1 MLETISRESNYKKA
15 LLVSYKDKLIPLATE
30 DIAYF
35 YTEYKIVKA
44 VTFSNTHYVIDDSL
58 EKISQQLAPNLFFR
72 INRQYIVSRNAV
84 KDASIWF
91 SGRLALNLTIPTP
104 ERLYVSRSNINE
116 FKQWLSG

>member
-1 MLETISRESNYKKA
+1 METISRESNYKKA